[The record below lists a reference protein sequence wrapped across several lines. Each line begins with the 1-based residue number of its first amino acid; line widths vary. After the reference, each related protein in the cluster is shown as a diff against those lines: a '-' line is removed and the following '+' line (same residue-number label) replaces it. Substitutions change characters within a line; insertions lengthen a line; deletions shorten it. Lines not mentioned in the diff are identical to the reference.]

1 MCNDNYH
8 FYVVRHGRQWELFS
22 ASSDCIPY
30 RMQVLCGR
38 ILHSVEQYSF
48 VVFFGGGRTWLIT
61 GYISRV
67 SRRMPPV
74 DCLPFLSIWA
84 YFRLFWEPYLSIFM
98 LCLMLSRSLSVLLS
112 FFFCPLYF
120 LSFFDLRL
128 RLTRFGNFRLF
139 LEVKLHYVFCFHCKT
154 KKDFIF

>member
-1 MCNDNYH
+1 MRIILCLFRLHTVSYTS
-8 FYVVRHGRQWELFS
+8 VLWENT
-22 ASSDCIPY
+22 A
-30 RMQVLCGR
+30 LCR
-38 ILHSVEQYSF
+38 TIQF
-48 VVFFGGGRTWLIT
+48 CCFFWGGRRWLIT

-67 SRRMPPV
+67 TRRMPPV

-112 FFFCPLYF
+112 FFFWPLYF

-139 LEVKLHYVFCFHCKT
+139 LEVKLH
-154 KKDFIF
+154 